1 VESGSD
7 VWATLMWG
15 LRRYA
20 ALVLAMVLILGVLVP
35 LLLNR
40 RTPEFQATAQVG
52 PTGPLVLAN
61 TTPLPRIAESVFNNG
76 AVEESLR
83 SMLKQPKGNII
94 PSKVQLIAAQ
104 DNLVLEVVAQAPSGK
119 QAIAIANQA
128 AIAFVI
134 ELGKYQNSVAAFSV
148 QHHAGFA
155 KKVPKLAGGSASVAL
170 GLLAGLLAGVAL
182 VGLLLV
188 FRRPVVDTSAAQEV
202 TGSPVVGRISLPRHG
217 HSGVG
222 DDRGVGLLCRRL
234 LSTPASTI
242 HVAAPSQA
250 QAQLLAASM
259 TEAFG
264 HMGAARRPQKRSSDH
279 SPDVSP
285 VPKVVAPESTDA
297 WLSSSDADSYTVLLA
312 PEGISARKLR
322 LFAERHDTGAPTG
335 VVVVSSKGGRVK
347 SRVKS

>member
-35 LLLNR
+35 LILSR

-52 PTGPLVLAN
+52 PTKALVLPN

-76 AVEESLR
+76 AVEESVR

-104 DNLVLEVVAQAPSGK
+104 DNLVLEVVAHAPSAK

-128 AIAFVI
+128 ALAFVI
-134 ELGKYQNSVAAFSV
+134 ELGKYQNSVAEFSL
-148 QHHAGFA
+148 QHHAVLA

-188 FRRPVVDTSAAQEV
+188 FRRPVVDASAAQDV
-202 TGSPVVGRISLPRHG
+202 TGSPVIGRISLPRHG

-242 HVAAPSQA
+242 HVAAPSHA

-264 HMGAARRPQKRSSDH
+264 HIGARRQKRPGDH
-279 SPDVSP
+279 AGNVSP
-285 VPKVVAPESTDA
+285 VPRVVAPESTEA
-297 WLSSSDADSYTVLLA
+297 WLSSSDADSYTVLVA

-322 LFAERHDTGAPTG
+322 LFAEGHDTGAPTG
-335 VVVVSSKGGRVK
+335 VVVVSTRGGRLKPVTK
-347 SRVKS
+347 R